1 MIARYVGLG
10 SAAYFH
16 RLFMR
21 EMQVSPMQYRKLHKI
36 TQPVVYQRHS
46 REGGNPVV

>member
-21 EMQVSPMQYRKLHKI
+21 EMQVSPMQYRQLHKM
-36 TQPVVYQRHS
+36 QPDKKYPN
-46 REGGNPVV
+46 G